1 MDAAT
6 KGTEFY
12 LYGVV
17 LIEKINSLWHWTF
30 SVQHMC
36 YMWSSTQKNSTNFTH
51 SERPTKQKKRW
62 IDTKIFAD
70 FCHHNKPTNKMYRR
84 RYMIIISI
92 GRLFLFCAS
101 FTLIH
106 SVIACFHVFRFY
118 SVLCGFLHNCV

>member
-6 KGTEFY
+6 KELNSIYMGS
-12 LYGVV
+12 L

-70 FCHHNKPTNKMYRR
+70 FCHHNKPTNKIHRR
-84 RYMIIISI
+84 RYMIIISF
-92 GRLFLFCAS
+92 GRLFIL
-101 FTLIH
+101 
-106 SVIACFHVFRFY
+106 CFLHPYPFSHRLLSCLRFY